1 MKFSFIK
8 AGIRTLAFAPVIHAA
23 YPAFNYSNEASPPG
37 GEPNA
42 SFTAPVVHPLKFNS
56 WGHDFGPELSL
67 ISHTVCNLSLAAYH
81 GDMTARATL
90 SVVKDYCWTHGD
102 CIISYASER
111 TKAGFG
117 GSSILLGLA
126 PTSLSLLGPSVA
138 EMALLSF
145 HRPVLALLLS
155 LATPAVYPGRFL
167 IWEDPLR
174 SNEPVTGS
182 FIVSPFSKRWVP
194 VVTVLQY
201 LVALACVGN
210 ILDAVY
216 HLGLISMVSWQCRST
231 YWPMFWVL
239 LSVVIHFTAVFS
251 LRTAMRR
258 KKTDDI
264 APPIGRGSKPAPHGG
279 FMTHLRNEI
288 TPSANC
294 SWQTSDLYDVR
305 LGPLPVAL
313 QYAGAFFSILHLVF
327 GTLLFGSI
335 IFLGVAD
342 AVEPVMR
349 LIGSATI
356 SRLVLQFE
364 VSGMIKVDPSRVYKG
379 IVQASEEKSE

>member
-1 MKFSFIK
+1 
-8 AGIRTLAFAPVIHAA
+8 
-23 YPAFNYSNEASPPG
+23 
-37 GEPNA
+37 
-42 SFTAPVVHPLKFNS
+42 
-56 WGHDFGPELSL
+56 
-67 ISHTVCNLSLAAYH
+67 
-81 GDMTARATL
+81 MTARATL
-90 SVVKDYCWTHGD
+90 GVVKDYCWTHGD
-102 CIISYASER
+102 CIMSYASER

-126 PTSLSLLGPSVA
+126 PTTLSLLGPSVA

-145 HRPVLALLLS
+145 HRPVLSLLLS
-155 LATPAVYPGRFL
+155 LAAPAVHPGRFL

-174 SNEPVTGS
+174 ANEPATGS
-182 FIVSPFSKRWVP
+182 FVISPFPKRWVP

-201 LVALACVGN
+201 LVALGCVWN
-210 ILDAVY
+210 ILDAAY
-216 HLGLISMVSWQCRST
+216 QLGLRSMVSWHCAST
-231 YWPMFWVL
+231 YWPMFWVI
-239 LSVVIHFTAVFS
+239 LSVVIHFAAVFS
-251 LRTAMRR
+251 LRTALCR
-258 KKTDDI
+258 KKTEDI
-264 APPIGRGSKPAPHGG
+264 APPIGRGSELDSHGG

-305 LGPLPVAL
+305 LWLLPVAL
-313 QYAGAFFSILHLVF
+313 QYTGAFCSLLHLVF

-342 AVEPVMR
+342 AVQPVMR
-349 LIGSATI
+349 LIDSATI

-364 VSGMIKVDPSRVYKG
+364 VSGMIKADPNRVYRG